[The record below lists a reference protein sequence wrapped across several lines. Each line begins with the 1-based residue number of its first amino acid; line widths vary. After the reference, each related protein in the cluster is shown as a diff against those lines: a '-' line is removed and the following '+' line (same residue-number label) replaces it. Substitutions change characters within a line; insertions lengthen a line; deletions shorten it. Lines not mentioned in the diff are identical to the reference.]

1 MSREA
6 EDLATHVEI
15 CSVRYQGIQEKFE
28 TVDAR
33 LDSIERNLLEI
44 KDMINRQGD
53 QKFKAVV
60 AALGTV
66 MVSFLGLLGY
76 VIVHLK

>member
-15 CSVRYQGIQEKFE
+15 CSVRYQGIQDKFE

>member
-15 CSVRYQGIQEKFE
+15 CSVRYQGIQDKFE
-28 TVDAR
+28 TVDLR
-33 LDSIERNLLEI
+33 LNNIERNLIEI
-44 KDMINRQGD
+44 KDMITRQGD
-53 QKFKAVV
+53 QKFRAVV

-66 MVSFLGLLGY
+66 LIGFLGLLGY

>member
-1 MSREA
+1 MSKES

-15 CSVRYQGIQEKFE
+15 CSIRYQGIQDKFE

-33 LDSIERNLLEI
+33 LNSIERNLLEI

-53 QKFKAVV
+53 AKFKSVV
-60 AALGTV
+60 AALGSV
-66 MVSFLGLLGY
+66 IVAFLGLLGY

>member
-1 MSREA
+1 MSRES

-15 CSVRYQGIQEKFE
+15 CSVRYQGIQDKFE

-33 LDSIERNLLEI
+33 LNSIERNLIEI

-53 QKFKAVV
+53 QKFRAVV

-66 MVSFLGLLGY
+66 LVGFLGLLGY